1 MTLERLALSR
11 STLDRSAHLRADP
24 QLIPGLLADP
34 ATAVLV
40 LDGDQAP
47 VTDGNPSDGD
57 RLASGAADG
66 DASAGGGAG
75 EHTPQLTLLTPAA
88 AAELVAA
95 AGRASEPLAAYLGR
109 DAAGRDHVVLALAG
123 RQPVVPVPTPQP
135 PADDLPSVPPPA
147 GTRWAGLRELGTV
160 LDDTGAGM
168 LTAAVGLGHWHAA
181 HPRCSRC
188 GELTDVI
195 QAGWARSCPAC
206 GTEHYPRTDPA
217 VIMAVVDADG
227 RILLGRQAK
236 WPAKRFST
244 LAGFVEPGEP
254 LEAAVRREV
263 FEEAGVVVGDV
274 AYQGSQ
280 PWPFPSSLMLG
291 FIAQATS
298 TEVTVDGA
306 ELAEASWWTREQFEA
321 DIAAGE
327 LLLPPPVSISRR
339 LVEAW
344 YGGPVNDGGDAWR

>member
-1 MTLERLALSR
+1 MSLAGLALAR
-11 STLDRSAHLRADP
+11 TTLDRDAARRKDPELLTRLGADP
-24 QLIPGLLADP
+24 GTRVI
-34 ATAVLV
+34 V
-40 LDGDQAP
+40 LDGDNALVERTSDDPGTP
-47 VTDGNPSDGD
+47 V
-57 RLASGAADG
+57 RLSRF
-66 DASAGGGAG
+66 DARTAR
-75 EHTPQLTLLTPAA
+75 HLVPPA
-88 AAELVAA
+88 
-95 AGRASEPLAAYLGR
+95 EPLAYLGR
-109 DAAGRDHVVLALAG
+109 DPDGTDYLTHARLGVASRPAPGMPQALS
-123 RQPVVPVPTPQP
+123 
-135 PADDLPSVPPPA
+135 DLPAPE
-147 GTRWAGLRELGTV
+147 GHRWATLREVGVL
-160 LDDTGAGM
+160 LDDTDAG
-168 LTAAVGLGHWHAA
+168 LFTTAQALVHWHAV

-306 ELAEASWWTREQFEA
+306 ELAEARWWTREQFEA